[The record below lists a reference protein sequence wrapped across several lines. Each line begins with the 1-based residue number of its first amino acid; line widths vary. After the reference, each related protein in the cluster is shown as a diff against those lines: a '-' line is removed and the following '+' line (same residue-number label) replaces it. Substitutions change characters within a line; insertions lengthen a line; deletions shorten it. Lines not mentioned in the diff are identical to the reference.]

1 MYSIN
6 SARLS
11 GYAHLH
17 ALSRH
22 AGYVKHSFTQRPRT
36 CPTQASY
43 SVLVARCWLLVAS
56 TDATTLILVKCCL
69 QQPPAAA
76 NNFNKFAALADFV
89 ELCSDS
95 RRETVARAMRIL
107 FT

>member
-1 MYSIN
+1 M
-6 SARLS
+6 
-11 GYAHLH
+11 H
-17 ALSRH
+17 ALSRYT
-22 AGYVKHSFTQRPRT
+22 GYVKHRLSGQELALPR
-36 CPTQASY
+36 QVASCK
-43 SVLVARCWLLVAS
+43 LQVAS

-95 RRETVARAMRIL
+95 RRKTVAKAMRIL